1 MTGRPAQPAPGSGPD
16 PVESGPKPLHSGLN
30 APDLPEFTHGLV
42 DSALDE
48 QITVPAGPA
57 MSASA
62 VALTARKTAR
72 RETARL
78 LLRRPEFV
86 IGNIII
92 LFWIVCAIGGD
103 AVAPKDAFTGD
114 PFATHAA
121 PNATY
126 WFGTDRLGR
135 DVLSRVIIGARD
147 VLLVAPISAVIGVA
161 VGTLLGLVMGY
172 FRGPTDDILSRVVEA
187 FLSLPVAVVGLL
199 ALVVLGPSKLTV
211 IAVVGLLFAPI
222 VARTVRAAVMAEREL
237 DYVQAARLQ
246 GESPV
251 YIMLR
256 EILPNVTGP
265 IIVELTVR
273 IGYAIFTI
281 ATLSFLG
288 VGIQPPSPDWGLM
301 ISEEYSQIING
312 YWWPV
317 VFPSLAI
324 ASLVVA
330 VNLVADSLQGVLSR

>member
-1 MTGRPAQPAPGSGPD
+1 MT
-16 PVESGPKPLHSGLN
+16 
-30 APDLPEFTHGLV
+30 THGLV
-42 DSALDE
+42 DSELDE
-48 QITVPAGPA
+48 RVTVPAGPA

-86 IGNIII
+86 IGNVIVI
-92 LFWIVCAIGGD
+92 FWVVCAIGGR
-103 AVAPKDAFTGD
+103 AIAPRDPFESN
-114 PFATHAA
+114 PFATHA
-121 PNATY
+121 PPGGE
-126 WFGTDRLGR
+126 FLLGTDRLGR
-135 DVLSRVIIGARD
+135 DVLSRIITGARD
-147 VLLVAPISAVIGVA
+147 VLLVAPTSAVIGVT
-161 VGTLLGLVMGY
+161 VGTMLGLVMGY
-172 FRGPTDDILSRVVEA
+172 YRGVVDDVLSRIVEA

-199 ALVVLGPSKLTV
+199 ALVVLGPSNITV
-211 IAVVGLLFAPI
+211 IGVVGLLFSPI
-222 VARTVRAAVMAEREL
+222 VARTVRAAVLAEREL

-246 GESPV
+246 GESSS
-251 YIMLR
+251 YIMFR
-256 EILPNVTGP
+256 EILPNVTSP

-273 IGYAIFTI
+273 VGYAIFTI

-317 VFPSLAI
+317 VYPSLAI
-324 ASLVVA
+324 ASLVIA
-330 VNLVADSLQGVLSR
+330 VNLIADALQGVLSR